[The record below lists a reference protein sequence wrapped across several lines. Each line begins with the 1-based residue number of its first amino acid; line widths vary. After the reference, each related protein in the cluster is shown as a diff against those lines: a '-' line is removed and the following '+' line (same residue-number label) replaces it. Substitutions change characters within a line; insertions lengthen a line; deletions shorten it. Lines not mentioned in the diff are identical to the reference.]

1 MTDIFDAEKRSDI
14 MRQVKSQKNKS
25 AELRLI
31 EICKQNGIT
40 GWRRNYPVKGHPDFV
55 FPEKKIAVFV
65 DGCFWHGHDC
75 RLNSHEVKSNKEFWR
90 AKIERN
96 KARDERNHSDM
107 IAMGFR
113 VIVVWECALAKAKDV
128 PSFLVAFEEEIR
140 KGRNTYVEFPLLQQ

>member
-1 MTDIFDAEKRSDI
+1 MDCFSKEDRSIIMSHIRGKDTRIEVLLRRFLFSMGYRYRKNDKR
-14 MRQVKSQKNKS
+14 
-25 AELRLI
+25 
-31 EICKQNGIT
+31 
-40 GWRRNYPVKGHPDFV
+40 YPGHPDIV
-55 FPEKKIAVFV
+55 LPKYKVV
-65 DGCFWHGHDC
+65 VYVNGCFWHGHDC

-128 PSFLVAFEEEIR
+128 SSFLVAFEEEIR